1 MGVMK
6 AIEIGVFIWIL
17 SFSLAAASEIFGS
30 GTGSVVD
37 SDFDSSSLASRFLTP
52 NFLDILYMMW
62 DVMGLLSKIMLKG
75 ALLGTTVSSLIPH
88 PFGIPPFNSIVDLY
102 VPAHIRRQALEDRDF
117 QFYCRSLKI
126 VCRNETPEALL
137 LSILL

>member
-1 MGVMK
+1 MGAMK

-17 SFSLAAASEIFGS
+17 SFSLAATSEIFGS

-37 SDFDSSSLASRFLTP
+37 SDFDSSRLASRFLTP

-88 PFGIPPFNSIVDLY
+88 PFGIPPSIEM
-102 VPAHIRRQALEDRDF
+102 ALNFISSVAIALTLFELL
-117 QFYCRSLKI
+117 RS
-126 VCRNETPEALL
+126 A
-137 LSILL
+137 ILFLR